1 MDRGSPMTL
10 RSDVERYI
18 AFKRGQGHKML
29 TEENL
34 LCRYV
39 SYAEANGNIFAVA
52 SRMVEWA
59 GTARSPSS
67 VRNRLNALR
76 CFARW
81 VHAEDQRHEVPPN
94 NVGPGQKVRPAPHL
108 LSPADIR
115 RLIDAALSLG
125 PAGSI
130 TPHMYHF
137 MFGLMAVTGLRRS
150 EALALRLEDVT
161 PDGLLVRETKFRK
174 SRLVPLHDSTW
185 RALERYLE
193 LRARTGSG
201 DDHLFV
207 LSSGKP
213 PTPNGVTRTFVGLAL
228 RLGLRHRG
236 RGCGVRLHDL
246 RHSFASRAL
255 ALGES
260 LPTIGK
266 LLGHSKIQTTAR
278 YAHLARDSVQESA
291 ARVAASI
298 GADILPEGS
307 ARGIDST
314 APL

>member
-1 MDRGSPMTL
+1 MTL
-10 RSDVERYI
+10 RSDAQRYI
-18 AFKRGQGHKML
+18 SFKRGQGYKML
-29 TEENL
+29 IEERF

-39 SYAEANGNIFAVA
+39 SYAEAKGDIFAVT

-59 GTARSPSS
+59 GNAHSPSS

-81 VHAEDQRHEVPPN
+81 AHAEDRRHEVPPKD
-94 NVGPGQKVRPAPHL
+94 VGPGQKVRPAPHL
-108 LSPADIR
+108 VSPADIR

-130 TPHMYHF
+130 TPHTYHF

-150 EALALRLEDVT
+150 EALALRLEDVV

-185 RALERYLE
+185 RALERYVE
-193 LRARTGSG
+193 LRAQTGSC

-213 PTPNGVTRTFVGLAL
+213 PTPNSVTRTFVGLAL

-236 RGCGVRLHDL
+236 KGGGVRLHDL
-246 RHSFASRAL
+246 RHGFAVRAL
-255 ALGES
+255 ERAS
-260 LPTIGK
+260 
-266 LLGHSKIQTTAR
+266 AR
-278 YAHLARDSVQESA
+278 ARRAEK
-291 ARVAASI
+291 ASI
-298 GADILPEGS
+298 VTCW
-307 ARGIDST
+307 R
-314 APL
+314 